1 MVGLNALVMVRL
13 LLRRVVAVLVSVVVV
28 VDVCVTDVA
37 VVVVV
42 VAVVVEVVIFGV
54 HLPQPSQRSPR
65 VLSCTPL
72 PSYAR
77 QRATHSWTSLAT
89 SERL

>member
-13 LLRRVVAVLVSVVVV
+13 LLRRVVAVLMTVVVV
-28 VDVCVTDVA
+28 VDVCVTVVAVVA

-42 VAVVVEVVIFGV
+42 IIGV

-77 QRATHSWTSLAT
+77 QRAAHSWTSWAT